1 MFKSKQLTSKYN
13 IPLTAV
19 IFPDRYKSMEVKMQ
33 DWKTWSDNNYID
45 GFTPLIL
52 TCDKE
57 TAIYLINDIKINS
70 KPKTKIYPGLFV
82 TFMNGNPDDL
92 LRQIHESRR
101 LKTSG
106 IVLFDYAHLD
116 KKYTDVLLTN
126 AFTPSTP
133 SQTTLSQEST
143 PAKQEKIEQKKQR
156 KFLWFKKKEELSINA
171 SYVPTPKLANS
182 PVK

>member
-1 MFKSKQLTSKYN
+1 
-13 IPLTAV
+13 
-19 IFPDRYKSMEVKMQ
+19 MQ